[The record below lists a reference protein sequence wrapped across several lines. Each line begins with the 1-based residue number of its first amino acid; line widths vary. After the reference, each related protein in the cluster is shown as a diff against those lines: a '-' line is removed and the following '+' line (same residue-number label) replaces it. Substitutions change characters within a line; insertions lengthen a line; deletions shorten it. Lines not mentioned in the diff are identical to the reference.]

1 MRPPNIQR
9 SSKQRPGGR
18 AQNQTSLL
26 TAVCSSSHPGDE
38 PMTPAHRAYLERC
51 CRDTGE
57 TFDAN
62 LTKAEASTWIDELRR
77 LSGEKW

>member
-1 MRPPNIQR
+1 
-9 SSKQRPGGR
+9 
-18 AQNQTSLL
+18 
-26 TAVCSSSHPGDE
+26 
-38 PMTPAHRAYLERC
+38 MTPAHRAYLERC